1 MSEKFFP
8 SFPEVARPKTAESP
22 LKNPDNMMKLFL
34 RLQNVYS
41 DRPDTSK
48 YKGAMA
54 DTKFAD
60 EYSDEEIAKDDL
72 YVINTRN
79 KIEEHNRAKGQEA
92 FDRFQENF
100 AFAEAG
106 QAMIVDRLNTWIPD
120 STTSMT
126 ADRDDLKVGVDFL
139 TTNKNGGH
147 FGTAF
152 DVTLSSDEDFINKK
166 LTKNWENNIAKGVL
180 PVVKYAKDPETGKR
194 GRLLTP
200 KFIIGASADDINA
213 MANAYLTGSEQSLDN
228 HPFRKLF
235 LEQIRV
241 QYNDALDYYEND
253 NNKDDAR
260 FNLARREYARVK
272 TMIDEA
278 EKALDESQAVD
289 RLEYHEYSK
298 ESLTLKLINDFADKK
313 K

>member
-1 MSEKFFP
+1 
-8 SFPEVARPKTAESP
+8 
-22 LKNPDNMMKLFL
+22 MMKLFL

-41 DRPDTSK
+41 KRPDTSK
-48 YKGAMA
+48 FTGALA

-60 EYSDEEIAKDDL
+60 EYSAEEIAKDNL
-72 YVINTRN
+72 YVIDTRN

-106 QAMIVDRLNTWIPD
+106 QAMIVDRLNIWMPG
-120 STTSMT
+120 STTNMT
-126 ADRDDLKVGVDFL
+126 ADCDDLRIGVDFL
-139 TTNKNGGH
+139 TTNKNSGH

-152 DVTLSSDEDFINKK
+152 DVTLSSKKNFINEKI
-166 LTKNWENNIAKGVL
+166 TKNWDNNIVKGSL
-180 PVVKYAKDPETGKR
+180 PVVKYFEDPETGQK

-200 KFIIGASADDINA
+200 KFIIGASADDIND
-213 MANAYLTGSEQSLDN
+213 MANAYLTGDEKSLDN

-235 LEQIRV
+235 FEQIRV
-241 QYNDALDYYEND
+241 QYNDALDFYESD
-253 NNKDDAR
+253 ENKNDAR
-260 FNLARREYARVK
+260 FSLARREYTRVK

-278 EKALDESQAVD
+278 EKKLDESGDID
-289 RLEYHEYSK
+289 RLSYHEYSK
-298 ESLTLKLINDFADKK
+298 ESLTLQLINEFADKK